1 MGWGWTAVGG
11 RPCGTGRVPG
21 MSCTGQSPLA
31 LWLGARGPE
40 AGQLAAASSRSPAFR
55 SVGLDGAQTSGV
67 KGRLPQG
74 GTRWGLP
81 HAAGTPS
88 RGRCVW
94 VPQGEG
100 SLQSLR
106 TQSPWVRELGRTLF
120 LTAPGCQGVRGQVC
134 GGVSWIGAPHG
145 PGRWADL
152 VTQGQVSPWL
162 LQPKTGVRMRGQP
175 STGRTPRCGGGGAQS
190 VSLTPVGCV
199 HGSSIHGILQAR
211 ELEWVSLPSTTNV
224 AATVK

>member
-1 MGWGWTAVGG
+1 MLAMCLQADRDGGLGLGGRRGGGTQLLQQPPWEGAAPGRAGGLQARPHTALCPGGVGG

-40 AGQLAAASSRSPAFR
+40 AGQLAAACSRSPAFR
-55 SVGLDGAQTSGV
+55 SVGLDGAQTRGV

-88 RGRCVW
+88 RGRRVW

-100 SLQSLR
+100 SPQSLR

-120 LTAPGCQGVRGQVC
+120 LTAPGCQG
-134 GGVSWIGAPHG
+134 WMA
-145 PGRWADL
+145 
-152 VTQGQVSPWL
+152 SP
-162 LQPKTGVRMRGQP
+162 T
-175 STGRTPRCGGGGAQS
+175 
-190 VSLTPVGCV
+190 
-199 HGSSIHGILQAR
+199 
-211 ELEWVSLPSTTNV
+211 
-224 AATVK
+224 